1 MDAMTLMTAPVDG
14 PVPGDAFGQ
23 ALARCWASGIQPGQA
38 FEVIERDDGYLGVGD
53 AARYFASPEDWSPA
67 ERQAVWRA
75 SGRILDIGC
84 GAGRHA
90 VVLRDGGHDVT
101 GLELSPG
108 AAGVARDRG
117 IRVVEGSIVAPPSGL
132 GRFDTLLLLGN
143 NLGLL
148 GSATTAGRVLTNLAD
163 LAAPDARVIGIGM
176 DPYQTTVVEH
186 LAYHEL
192 NRHRGR
198 YPGQIRMRVRDGV
211 VATDWFD
218 YLFLSPDE
226 FVALV
231 AESRWKVDH
240 IDTEDG
246 PNYLA
251 VLSLRTG

>member
-1 MDAMTLMTAPVDG
+1 MSLMTAPVDG
-14 PVPGDAFGQ
+14 PVPGDAFGR
-23 ALARCWASGIQPGQA
+23 ALARCWASGIRPGHA

-53 AARYFASPEDWSPA
+53 AVRYFAGPDNWSPA
-67 ERQAVWRA
+67 ERQAISRA

-90 VVLRDGGHDVT
+90 VVLRDVGHDVT

-108 AAGVARDRG
+108 AAGVARERG
-117 IRVVEGSIVAPPSGL
+117 IRVVEGSIVAPPPGL

-148 GSATTAGRVLTNLAD
+148 GNATTAGRVLGNLAD
-163 LAAPDARVIGIGM
+163 LATPGARVVGIGM
-176 DPYQTTVVEH
+176 DPYQTTVAEH
-186 LAYHEL
+186 LAYHDR

-198 YPGQIRMRVRDGV
+198 YPGQIRMRVRDGL

-218 YLFLSPDE
+218 YLFLSLDE
-226 FVALV
+226 FTVVLAD
-231 AESRWKVDH
+231 SPWQVDR